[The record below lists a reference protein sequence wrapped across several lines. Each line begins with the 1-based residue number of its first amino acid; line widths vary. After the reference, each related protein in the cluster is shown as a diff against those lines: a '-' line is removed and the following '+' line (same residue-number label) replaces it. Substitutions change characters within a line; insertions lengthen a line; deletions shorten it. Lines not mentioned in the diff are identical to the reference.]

1 MWGFTIK
8 KAFFDFW
15 DHLFLVIILNL
26 GFLLL
31 LAVPLLLPSW
41 LYRFGVVPS
50 AVAFVA
56 GILLLFLYGGTV
68 SFMMKEVA
76 YYRDPGAAE
85 FLAFFKES
93 WPSSLVFGGIVVLHL
108 FILMVAFPVYAS
120 MKSIL
125 GTMALVLIFWF
136 SVLWFLSSLYY
147 FPLRTQVDSNVKK
160 ILKKCFLVFFDN
172 TGFTLFLA
180 VGAALIFV
188 ISFFTAFLLPGF
200 TGILLW
206 LQVGFKLRLLKY
218 DYLETHPQSDRKQIP
233 WDILLVEER
242 ERVGKRTLKGM
253 IFPWKE

>member
-31 LAVPLLLPSW
+31 LAVPFLLPSW

-50 AVAFVA
+50 AISFVT
-56 GILLLFLYGGTV
+56 GILLLFLYSGVV

-76 YYRDPGAAE
+76 YYRDPGTAE
-85 FLAFFKES
+85 FVQFFKES
-93 WPSSLVFGGIVVLHL
+93 WPSSLVFGGIVVLHI
-108 FILMVAFPVYAS
+108 FVLMVAFPVYAS
-120 MKSIL
+120 MKSIF
-125 GTMALVLIFWF
+125 GTVALVLIFWF
-136 SVLWFLSSLYY
+136 SVLWFLSSLYF
-147 FPLRTQVDSNVKK
+147 FPLRTQVDSNVKR

-172 TGFTLFLA
+172 TGFTVFLA
-180 VGAALIFV
+180 VGAAIIFV
-188 ISFFTAFLLPGF
+188 ISFLTAFLLPGI

-218 DYLETHPQSDRKQIP
+218 DYLEKNPHANRKQIP
-233 WDILLVEER
+233 WDILLTEDR
-242 ERVGKRTLKGM
+242 EHVGKRTLKGM

>member
-31 LAVPLLLPSW
+31 LAIPLLLPSW
-41 LYRFGVVPS
+41 MYRFGVIPS
-50 AVAFVA
+50 ALSFVL
-56 GILLLFLYGGTV
+56 GILILFLYSGAV
-68 SFMMKEVA
+68 SFMMREVA
-76 YYRDPGAAE
+76 FYRDPGVKE
-85 FLAFFKES
+85 FVRFFQES
-93 WPSSLVFGGIVVLHL
+93 WPSSLVLGSLAVLHL

-120 MKSIL
+120 MKSIF
-125 GTMALVLIFWF
+125 GTVALVLIFWF
-136 SVLWFLSSLYY
+136 SVLWLLSSLYF
-147 FPLRTQVDSNVKK
+147 FPLRTQVDSSVKK

-180 VGAALIFV
+180 VGAVSIFLL
-188 ISFFTAFLLPGF
+188 SFFTAFLLPGF

-218 DYLETHPQSDRKQIP
+218 DYLESHPQADRKQIP
-233 WDILLVEER
+233 WDTLLTEER